1 MVATA
6 RNVRWALWPEG
17 LDLPEP
23 GFDSEP
29 EKSRL
34 RVFSTSELL
43 AEPVRGNERNRS
55 RTTFNGPALP
65 YKPHVEVQDTGCV
78 RQGRDGLALDR
89 YPVLIDFTV
98 ECLAKDDFILEGF
111 VRRSMGFV
119 AIVEPKVHAIKKV
132 KASQVHDWR
141 FVRLLFCAEE
151 NRGGKDSLESL
162 DHAAVV
168 GGRPWASERIQ
179 GFGRQIRSGSH
190 GCFVSRRG

>member
-1 MVATA
+1 
-6 RNVRWALWPEG
+6 
-17 LDLPEP
+17 
-23 GFDSEP
+23 
-29 EKSRL
+29 
-34 RVFSTSELL
+34 
-43 AEPVRGNERNRS
+43 
-55 RTTFNGPALP
+55 
-65 YKPHVEVQDTGCV
+65 V
-78 RQGRDGLALDR
+78 RQGRECLELDR

-179 GFGRQIRSGSH
+179 GFGRQTQNGWH
-190 GCFVSRRG
+190 GCFVSPRE